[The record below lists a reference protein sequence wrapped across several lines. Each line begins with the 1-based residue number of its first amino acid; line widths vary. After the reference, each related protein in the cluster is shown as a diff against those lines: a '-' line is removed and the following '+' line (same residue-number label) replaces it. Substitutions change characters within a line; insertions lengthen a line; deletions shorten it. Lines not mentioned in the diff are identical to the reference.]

1 MRRLLAAAL
10 AASLGPSPACAQ
22 LARAAAALRAP
33 VPVSPF
39 RLPTPSLTTLT
50 PNALT
55 LPSPAS
61 GRGGV
66 EAKVAVVMPASLPL
80 PLAGEGGV
88 RVAVLAAPDSVANPA
103 AEERREEPSA
113 REQLSS
119 IAADADPDRLWTG
132 AVPAAQAQ
140 AQLSRAHRETFK
152 FFFGSRVGLL
162 RDMIRQQEAET
173 AGRARSVKD
182 LTGMWVAWRTKGY
195 TGRTQTAGFE
205 TADRGTVRA
214 EAVKV
219 YDRYFPKDAE
229 ARAAFHRFLDRVD
242 AYVPLR
248 RPSNY
253 RKLAFGV
260 FYEAPTLPP
269 EALKAKIDSS
279 LSEAHLTDIARWRA
293 ERQDAVTASFKA
305 AALASIREMNRVLPE
320 GKKIVAL
327 ILLGSYAIG
336 QSTPNSDVDFQ
347 LVTQDG
353 SPDAIAPFKEAL
365 VRNWTENKLDKLEA
379 FQFAL
384 PPSPEVVRESF
395 PEGYQVISPD
405 PRAVRELTF
414 DTAPRAPTA
423 WTRVRGK
430 AFEWGYTAWIR
441 AWFLG
446 ASLKEALVKR

>member
-1 MRRLLAAAL
+1 MGMRTMRAVLVACLCGG
-10 AASLGPSPACAQ
+10 SFPSPAAAQ
-22 LARAAAALRAP
+22 LARAAAAVRAP
-33 VPVSPF
+33 LPATPFHLPVPS
-39 RLPTPSLTTLT
+39 LSGPSLTAT
-50 PNALT
+50 PTLT
-55 LPSPAS
+55 LPSPA
-61 GRGGV
+61 
-66 EAKVAVVMPASLPL
+66 VVLPAALPR

-88 RVAVLAAPDSVANPA
+88 RAAVLSAPAQAANPA
-103 AEERREEPSA
+103 AEERADAPSA
-113 REQLSS
+113 REQLGAL
-119 IAADADPDRLWTG
+119 AADIDTDRLWTG
-132 AVPAAQAQ
+132 AVPAAQAK
-140 AQLSRAHRETFK
+140 AQLARAHRETFK

-173 AGRARSVKD
+173 AGRERSVKD

-195 TGRTQTAGFE
+195 TGKTQTAGFE
-205 TADRGTVRA
+205 TADRATVRA

-242 AYVPLR
+242 AYVPVR

-269 EALKAKIDSS
+269 DALKAKIDSS
-279 LSEAHLTDIARWRA
+279 LAPEHLEAIARWRA
-293 ERQDAVTASFKA
+293 ERQDAVAASFKS

-365 VRNWTENKLDKLEA
+365 VRNWTENRLDKLEA

-384 PPSPEVVRESF
+384 PPSPEVVRDSF
-395 PEGYQVISPD
+395 PEGYVVVSPD
-405 PRAVRELTF
+405 PRAVEALTF
-414 DTAPRAPTA
+414 ETAPAPPST

-430 AFEWGYTAWIR
+430 AFEWLYAAWIR
-441 AWFLG
+441 AWFL
-446 ASLKEALVKR
+446 AAALREPLKR

>member
-1 MRRLLAAAL
+1 MRAVLAACLCGSSFPAP
-10 AASLGPSPACAQ
+10 AAAQ
-22 LARAAAALRAP
+22 LARSVAAVRAP
-33 VPVSPF
+33 VPALSF
-39 RLPTPSLTTLT
+39 RIPTPSLNAFSVPTTPT
-50 PNALT
+50 LT
-55 LPSPAS
+55 LPSLTG
-61 GRGGV
+61 GRGV
-66 EAKVAVVMPASLPL
+66 FEAKAAVVLP
-80 PLAGEGGV
+80 AGEV
-88 RVAVLAAPDSVANPA
+88 RAAVLAAPAQAANPA
-103 AEERREEPSA
+103 SDERLDAPSA

-119 IAADADPDRLWTG
+119 LSADVDPDRLWTG
-132 AVPAAQAQ
+132 AVPAAEAK
-140 AQLSRAHRETFK
+140 AQLARAHRETFK

-173 AGRARSVKD
+173 AGRERSVKD
-182 LTGMWVAWRTKGY
+182 LSGMWVAWRTKGY
-195 TGRTQTAGFE
+195 TGKTQTAGFE
-205 TADRGTVRA
+205 TADRVTVRA

-269 EALKAKIDSS
+269 DALKAKIDSS
-279 LSEAHLTDIARWRA
+279 LAPEHLEVIAKWRA
-293 ERQDAVTASFKA
+293 ERQEAVAASFKA
-305 AALASIREMNRVLPE
+305 AVLVSIRELNRALPE

-365 VRNWTENKLDKLEA
+365 MRNWTENRIEKLEA

-384 PPSPEVVRESF
+384 TPSPEVVRDSF
-395 PEGYQVISPD
+395 PEGYVVVSPD
-405 PRAVRELTF
+405 ARAVEALTF
-414 DTAPRAPTA
+414 ETAPSPPST
-423 WTRVRGK
+423 WTRIRGK
-430 AFEWGYTAWIR
+430 AFEWFYTAWIR

-446 ASLKEALVKR
+446 AALKEALVKR

>member
-1 MRRLLAAAL
+1 VAANAAAEE
-10 AASLGPSPACAQ
+10 ARETEPGPRAQ
-22 LARAAAALRAP
+22 LA
-33 VPVSPF
+33 
-39 RLPTPSLTTLT
+39 
-50 PNALT
+50 
-55 LPSPAS
+55 
-61 GRGGV
+61 
-66 EAKVAVVMPASLPL
+66 
-80 PLAGEGGV
+80 
-88 RVAVLAAPDSVANPA
+88 
-103 AEERREEPSA
+103 
-113 REQLSS
+113 S

-132 AVPAAQAQ
+132 AVPAAQAK
-140 AQLSRAHRETFK
+140 AQLTRAHRETFK

-173 AGRARSVKD
+173 AGRERSVKD

-205 TADRGTVRA
+205 TADRAAVKA
-214 EAVKV
+214 EALKV
-219 YDRYFPKDAE
+219 YARYFPKDAE
-229 ARAAFHRFLDRVD
+229 ARAAFDRFLDRVD

-279 LSEAHLTDIARWRA
+279 LSEAHLADIARWRA
-293 ERQDAVTASFKA
+293 ERQDAVAASFKA
-305 AALASIREMNRVLPE
+305 AALQSIREMNRVLPE

-365 VRNWTENKLDKLEA
+365 QRNWTENRLDKLEA

-384 PPSPEVVRESF
+384 PPSPEVVRDSF
-395 PEGYQVISPD
+395 PEGYLVVSPD
-405 PRAVRELTF
+405 PRAVEALTF
-414 DTAPRAPTA
+414 ETAPRAPSA
-423 WTRVRGK
+423 WTRLRGK
-430 AFEWGYTAWIR
+430 AFEWAYAAWIR
-441 AWFLG
+441 AWFL
-446 ASLKEALVKR
+446 AAAVRERLS